1 MCGRIGTVR
10 PMLASSTDRVPV
22 GDAWVHEVK
31 WDGMRVLADVRGG
44 RLTLWSRTERDVT
57 VAYPELAGL
66 ADLYDDVLLD
76 GEVVALRAGVPS
88 FHALADRM
96 HVTSA
101 RKAQQLAS
109 STPVTLMVFDALR
122 VLGQDITAQPWH
134 ARRALLEQLDI
145 DTARWQVPPVYD
157 DGELLLGVTEE
168 QGLEGIVSKRRDAAY
183 HPGRRSPDWL
193 KLPHRS
199 TVSVVVGG
207 WRPETGAGDRLGSVL
222 VGVPSEGGGLHF
234 AGRVGSGLA
243 GRAGAQL
250 RGLLDEASG
259 SPFVDELPR
268 ADATGA
274 RWVEPTVVID
284 VAALG
289 RTDGG
294 RLRQPSYQRTRPDL
308 TPEDLDA

>member
-31 WDGMRVLADVRGG
+31 WDGMRVLADVREG

-76 GEVVALRAGVPS
+76 GEVVALRDGVPS

-222 VGVPSEGGGLHF
+222 VGVQGEEGGLHF

-259 SPFVDELPR
+259 SPFVDGLPR